1 MLQRHSLRRH
11 LKVGDSRGQALVELP
26 VEESRHVVANL
37 STVDQERATAMSN
50 PKLGPSG
57 RRSTRKRGQ
66 AMVEFA
72 LVLPIFMLIL
82 SGILDFGFALYSRMT
97 VINAAREGARAAAM
111 VTDTSTIPTVVS
123 AAATSAAGQAGL
135 TPSSVTENCIVGGGH
150 TYHTCTWIAD
160 QTNSAQAGDSV
171 SVTVHYTYHT
181 FFPLL
186 FGTTFDLSSTVQM
199 VID

>member
-1 MLQRHSLRRH
+1 VVTNLN
-11 LKVGDSRGQALVELP
+11 P
-26 VEESRHVVANL
+26 VDGEGARVV
-37 STVDQERATAMSN
+37 SN

-82 SGILDFGFALYSRMT
+82 AGILDFGFALYSRIT
-97 VINAAREGARAAAM
+97 VINSAREGARADAMIDAASY
-111 VTDTSTIPTVVS
+111 STIYTV
-123 AAATSAAGQAGL
+123 AGGAATSAAGQAGL
-135 TPSSVTENCIVGGGH
+135 TPSSVTTICLQTSVSY
-150 TYHTCTWIAD
+150 TSPATIACA
-160 QTNSAQAGDSV
+160 SAKAGDSV

-186 FGTTFDLSSTVQM
+186 FGTSFDLSSTVQM
-199 VID
+199 VLS